1 MLSAD
6 QLLDAL
12 LERARGATASE
23 TVSVT
28 DALGRVLAAPQ
39 TSAITV
45 PPLDNSAM
53 DGYAVRAADVVVA
66 GVRLPV
72 SQRILAGAVG
82 SPLVPGTAARI
93 FTGAPVP
100 PGADAVVMQEYCAPL
115 RNPDETASHS
125 TKPASGQV
133 AGYLPQAGEGANA
146 MSKPINEG
154 ESVVINKLPQPGENI
169 RRAGEDIRAGAEILA
184 AGTRLGAAEM
194 GLAASVGLAELPVFK
209 KLKVACFFTGD
220 ELVTPGTPLQPG
232 QIYNSNR
239 YTLTGLV
246 NGLGCELIDLG
257 IVPDTLEATE
267 AALAHAASLAD
278 VVITSG
284 GVSVGEADYV
294 KAAVEKLGRVEMWKV
309 AMKPGKPLVYGRV
322 NDADFIG
329 LPGNPVSAFVT
340 FCLFVRPFLLKRMG
354 VADVLYRAF
363 AVQAD
368 FTWHKPGVRREFLR
382 TRLQPNGKLALFPNQ
397 SSGVLTS
404 CAWSD
409 GLVDLAVGQTIQPG
423 DWVRFLPFSE
433 LLK

>member
-1 MLSAD
+1 M
-6 QLLDAL
+6 
-12 LERARGATASE
+12 
-23 TVSVT
+23 
-28 DALGRVLAAPQ
+28 PK
-39 TSAITV
+39 
-45 PPLDNSAM
+45 P
-53 DGYAVRAADVVVA
+53 
-66 GVRLPV
+66 
-72 SQRILAGAVG
+72 
-82 SPLVPGTAARI
+82 SPLP
-93 FTGAPVP
+93 
-100 PGADAVVMQEYCAPL
+100 
-115 RNPDETASHS
+115 NPDETTSHS

-146 MSKPINEG
+146 MPKPINEG
-154 ESVVINKLPQPGENI
+154 EAVVINKLPQPGENI
-169 RRAGEDIRAGAEILA
+169 RRAGEDIRAGAAILA

-267 AALAHAASLAD
+267 AALAQAASLAD

-368 FTWHKPGVRREFLR
+368 FTWHKPGMRREFLR
-382 TRLQPNGKLALFPNQ
+382 ARLQPNGKLALFPNQ

-423 DWVRFLPFSE
+423 DWVRFIPFSE

>member
-12 LERARGATASE
+12 LERAQGVTATE
-23 TVSVT
+23 TVSVAN
-28 DALGRVLAAPQ
+28 ALGRVLAAPQ

-53 DGYAVRAADVVVA
+53 DGYAVRVADVPVA
-66 GVRLPV
+66 GIRLPV
-72 SQRILAGAVG
+72 SQRILAGSVG
-82 SPLVPGTAARI
+82 QPLQPGTAARI

-100 PGADAVVMQEYCAPL
+100 QGADAVLMQEYCATE
-115 RNPDETASHS
+115 DGH
-125 TKPASGQV
+125 
-133 AGYLPQAGEGANA
+133 
-146 MSKPINEG
+146 
-154 ESVVINKLPQPGENI
+154 VVIHALPRPGENI
-169 RRAGEDIRAGAEILA
+169 RRAGEDIQAGAQVLA

-194 GLAASVGLAELPVFK
+194 GLAASVGLADLPVFR

-220 ELVTPGTPLQPG
+220 ELVTPGVPLQAG

-239 YTLTGLV
+239 YTLTGLL

-267 AALAHAASLAD
+267 AALAQAATLAD

-368 FTWHKPGVRREFLR
+368 FAWTKPGARREFLR
-382 TRLQPNGKLALFPNQ
+382 ARLQANGKLGLFPNQ

-404 CAWSD
+404 CAWAD
-409 GLVDLAVGQTIQPG
+409 GLVDLAVQQTIQPG
-423 DWVRFLPFSE
+423 DWVRFIPFSE
-433 LLK
+433 LLS

>member
-1 MLSAD
+1 VT
-6 QLLDAL
+6 
-12 LERARGATASE
+12 ESE
-23 TVSVT
+23 TLSLT
-28 DALGRVLAAPQ
+28 NALGRVLAVPQ
-39 TSAITV
+39 RSAITV

-82 SPLVPGTAARI
+82 APLQPGTAARI

-100 PGADAVVMQEYCAPL
+100 SGADAVVMQEYCMA
-115 RNPDETASHS
+115 
-125 TKPASGQV
+125 
-133 AGYLPQAGEGANA
+133 
-146 MSKPINEG
+146 EG
-154 ESVVINKLPQPGENI
+154 EAVAINKLPQAGENI
-169 RRAGEDIRAGAEILA
+169 RRAGEDIEAGAQILA
-184 AGTRLGAAEM
+184 PGTRIGAAEM

-209 KLKVACFFTGD
+209 RLKVACFFTGD
-220 ELVTPGTPLQPG
+220 ELVTPGTALHPG

-239 YTLTGLV
+239 YTLTGLL
-246 NGLGCELIDLG
+246 NGLGCELVDLG

-267 AALAHAASLAD
+267 AALAGAASIAD

-294 KAAVEKLGRVEMWKV
+294 KTAVEKLGRVEMWKV

-354 VADVLYRAF
+354 AADVLYRAF

-368 FTWHKPGVRREFLR
+368 FAWSKPGVRREFLR
-382 TRLQPNGKLALFPNQ
+382 AQLQPSGRLALFPNQ

-409 GLVDLAVGQTIQPG
+409 GLVDLAVGQTVQPG
-423 DWVRFLPFSE
+423 DWMRFIPFSE
-433 LLK
+433 LLS

>member
-1 MLSAD
+1 MLTAN

-12 LERARGATASE
+12 LERARGASE
-23 TVSVT
+23 TETVAVT
-28 DALGRVLAAPQ
+28 AALGRVLATPQ

-53 DGYAVRAADVVVA
+53 DGYAVRVVDVAAT
-66 GVRLPV
+66 GTRLPV

-82 SPLVPGTAARI
+82 EPLQPGTAARI
-93 FTGAPVP
+93 FTGAPIP
-100 PGADAVVMQEYCAPL
+100 PGADAVLMQEYCYA
-115 RNPDETASHS
+115 
-125 TKPASGQV
+125 
-133 AGYLPQAGEGANA
+133 EGD
-146 MSKPINEG
+146 G
-154 ESVVINKLPQPGENI
+154 VVINALPRRGENT
-169 RRAGEDIRAGAEILA
+169 RRAGEDIETGSQVLA
-184 AGTRLGAAEM
+184 AGTRIGAAEM
-194 GLAASVGLAELPVFK
+194 GLAASVGLAGLPVFRR
-209 KLKVACFFTGD
+209 LKVACFFTGD
-220 ELVTPGTPLQPG
+220 ELVTPGTSLGPG

-257 IVPDTLEATE
+257 IVPDSLEATE
-267 AALAHAASLAD
+267 AALAGAASVAD

-322 NDADFIG
+322 DEADFIG

-354 VADVLYRAF
+354 VRDVLYRAF
-363 AVQAD
+363 PVKAD
-368 FTWHKPGVRREFLR
+368 FAWTKPGVRREFLR
-382 TRLQPNGKLALFPNQ
+382 ARMQENGRAAIYPNQ

-404 CAWSD
+404 CAWAD
-409 GLVDLAVGQTIQPG
+409 GLVDIEIGQTVQPG
-423 DWVRFLPFSE
+423 DWVRFIPLAE
-433 LLK
+433 LLA

>member
-1 MLSAD
+1 MLTATE
-6 QLLDAL
+6 LLDAL
-12 LERARGATASE
+12 LERAHGVTATENVPVAQ
-23 TVSVT
+23 
-28 DALGRVLAAPQ
+28 ALGRVLAAPQ

-45 PPLDNSAM
+45 PPADNSAM
-53 DGYAVRAADVVVA
+53 DGYAVRVADVPAA

-82 SPLVPGTAARI
+82 EPLAAGTAARI

-100 PGADAVVMQEYCAPL
+100 PGADAVLMQEYCAEA
-115 RNPDETASHS
+115 DD
-125 TKPASGQV
+125 G
-133 AGYLPQAGEGANA
+133 
-146 MSKPINEG
+146 
-154 ESVVINKLPQPGENI
+154 VVIHAQPHPGENI
-169 RRAGEDIRAGAEILA
+169 RRAGEDIERGAQVLA

-194 GLAASVGLAELPVFK
+194 GLAASVGLAELPVFRR
-209 KLKVACFFTGD
+209 LKVACFFTGD

-246 NGLGCELIDLG
+246 NALGCELIDLG

-267 AALAHAASLAD
+267 AALEGAASVAD

-322 NDADFIG
+322 GDTDFIG

-340 FCLFVRPFLLKRMG
+340 FGLFVRPFLLKRMG
-354 VADVLYRAF
+354 AADVLYRAF

-368 FTWHKPGVRREFLR
+368 FAWPKPGTRREFLR
-382 TRLQPNGKLALFPNQ
+382 ARLQPNGRLALFPNQ

-404 CAWSD
+404 CAWAD
-409 GLVDLAVGQTIQPG
+409 GLVDVEIGGTVRPG
-423 DWVRFLPFSE
+423 DWVRFIPFAE
-433 LLK
+433 LLA

>member
-12 LERARGATASE
+12 LERARGLTATE
-23 TVSVT
+23 TVAVAA
-28 DALGRVLAAPQ
+28 ALGRVLAAPR

-53 DGYAVRAADVVVA
+53 DGYAVRLADVA
-66 GVRLPV
+66 RPGVRLPL
-72 SQRILAGAVG
+72 SQRIPAGTVG
-82 SPLVPGTAARI
+82 QPLQPGTAARI

-100 PGADAVVMQEYCAPL
+100 PGADAVLMQEDCSA
-115 RNPDETASHS
+115 D
-125 TKPASGQV
+125 
-133 AGYLPQAGEGANA
+133 GAD
-146 MSKPINEG
+146 I
-154 ESVVINKLPQPGENI
+154 VINKLPQPAENI
-169 RRAGEDIRAGAEILA
+169 RRAGEDIAAGAQILA
-184 AGTRLGAAEM
+184 AGSRIGAAEM
-194 GLAASVGLAELPVFK
+194 GLAASVGLAELPVFRR
-209 KLKVACFFTGD
+209 LKVACFFTGD
-220 ELVTPGTPLQPG
+220 ELVTPGLALQPG

-267 AALAHAASLAD
+267 VALAGAASVAD

-284 GVSVGEADYV
+284 GVSVGEADFV

-309 AMKPGKPLVYGRV
+309 AMKPGKPIVYGRV

-354 VADVLYRAF
+354 AADVLYRAF
-363 AVQAD
+363 AVPAD
-368 FTWHKPGVRREFLR
+368 FAWSRPGERREFLR
-382 TRLQPNGKLALFPNQ
+382 AQLQPNGKLALFPNQ
-397 SSGVLTS
+397 GSGVLTS
-404 CAWSD
+404 CAWAD
-409 GLVDLAVGQTIQPG
+409 GLADLAIGQTVQPG
-423 DWVRFLPFSE
+423 DQVRFIPFSE
-433 LLK
+433 LLA